1 MTAVRR
7 SMPKNP
13 SVRTAGYLFWPLLLV
28 LLLEGMLLGIG
39 WWTVAVAAIASLVRL
54 ICKFV
59 EAHQLQCAL
68 VADVMSRHE
77 SDEAMCLPP
86 HLRWELEQIM
96 SQVRPVDLSV
106 AEIAG
111 LLAIL
116 APAHS
121 RVIGGLTSRPALR
134 RFTEGREH
142 AALISPNSES
152 SDAPVRSPV
161 SVVSS
166 TTPTSLL
173 DR

>member
-1 MTAVRR
+1 VPTNSSALI
-7 SMPKNP
+7 
-13 SVRTAGYLFWPLLLV
+13 TGCLFWPLLFV

-39 WWTVAVAAIASLVRL
+39 WWTIAAAAIASLVRL
-54 ICKFV
+54 VCKLV

-68 VADVMSRHE
+68 VADVMSLHE
-77 SDEAMCLPP
+77 YNEAMCLSP

-106 AEIAG
+106 GEIAG

-121 RVIGGLTSRPALR
+121 RVIGGPTSRPALR
-134 RFTEGREH
+134 RSIDGREH
-142 AALISPNSES
+142 AALLSPNSES
-152 SDAPVRSPV
+152 IDAPVRSPV

-173 DR
+173 GR